1 MESIIELFDSLESNN
16 PQVAEDAKKQFHEYF
31 NSIKEPWLLNGIFEY
46 YISTG
51 SLRSVDIIV
60 GVREPHERYFFD
72 RVLES
77 IRGPL
82 KLQALTLLGHVVRKN
97 PTWLYKIA
105 NHPLL
110 KELLRLLK
118 TEKEVISLMNAL
130 LTVIILLPIIA
141 GLFAPHLGDLFE
153 VFSHL
158 ASWNTNN
165 PNKVPDG
172 HLLHLQI
179 GLYVLF
185 NRLYGMYPCNFLT
198 YLKQEYTIKQ
208 NIPIFTHTI
217 KPMLDTVK
225 MHPLLVTASPEIEI
239 APARWKKM
247 EANDVIMECANFSV
261 ESTEKSREDCWFM
274 NRDASFKLK
283 VPPKDYAAAMLEA
296 TRRASS
302 GKTGPLS
309 MPAVGTYSI
318 ELPKD
323 CEIWS
328 PTIFT
333 GASTPPQESTSI
345 PHTPIAQVGSYVVM
359 SPGAYAAQEGNSP
372 PEAAIEATPESTPV
386 KDLRQTQVIRP
397 SSSVARSLTSF
408 VATPIQDG
416 SYQTKESS
424 PAPLPG
430 PVVSRALSDS
440 AVTNNARSVQ
450 RVVIDRIQIEN
461 VDPPS
466 VKSKATNS
474 GGYSPG
480 SPLRIIQS
488 APSPSDRNAAFSSPH
503 LPERSDEDRE
513 VECTFTASSATGI
526 TMVRCSD
533 AATSSDVRRSSS
545 ERDFLD
551 ETSDPRNCSH
561 GGLHMPD
568 SNSMAQFTN
577 RLYRMKYQS
586 QCQQSDTLRPFHLAQ
601 IGASTGSSPQ
611 EEGLFPATV
620 RRTVSCPEMMK
631 ESGSFQDI
639 GAAPTLEEADE
650 DTDKEQHPEPEV
662 ASCSTQT
669 DELQHYDYEHLFELI
684 FPPWDQMQQRSAPP
698 DLTKP
703 PHFGVPFFSPR
714 TALESYIEVT
724 VRNLNERKHKPAH
737 EASELKN
744 LKDQLSLLMLHLQ
757 FEKHRREVHAE
768 RNRRLLGKSRNNRA
782 LEEHNSALKDQ
793 VALLHDEIESLRKEL
808 DRSKRE
814 AKINSDELQKDL
826 NYWQEQSG
834 ALQRKFKDA
843 EGKINLLE
851 ETLKEEERRA
861 TTIAKEYTFSQAA
874 MFKLENTLEGAK
886 AAANA
891 GRETRTELAILQHR
905 LTCAGEVETRLRAK
919 VDALTLR
926 AHDTGALES
935 YSATVAGL
943 QSTLDMKGVAL
954 EAAETKAKKYQSMI
968 SKQEQLN
975 SEQTRLIQSI
985 KDDCEKKIEKQEE
998 ISRQLRVQNN
1008 LSEEKI
1014 LELNHQ
1020 LEVMERKMDRMKT
1033 MASATA
1039 ASLPQ
1044 VQDSAVGGS
1053 PPLSASLSSGGSPQ
1067 IQNLQLLVDTTAV
1080 AACVPPQDHEEP
1092 PL

>member
-1 MESIIELFDSLESNN
+1 METVLELFNSLESNN

-31 NSIKEPWLLNGIFEY
+31 NSTKESWLLNGIFEY

-60 GVREPHERYFFD
+60 GVREPHERHFFD
-72 RVLES
+72 RILES
-77 IRGPL
+77 LRGPL

-141 GLFAPHLGDLFE
+141 GLFAPHLVDLFE

-165 PNKVPDG
+165 PNKVPEG

-185 NRLYGMYPCNFLT
+185 NRLYGMYPCNFLS

-261 ESTEKSREDCWFM
+261 ESTEKSREDCWFR
-274 NRDASFKLK
+274 NRGASFRLK
-283 VPPKDYAAAMLEA
+283 GPQKDYAAAMLEA

-302 GKTGPLS
+302 GKSGPVT
-309 MPAVGTYSI
+309 MPAVSTYSA

-345 PHTPIAQVGSYVVM
+345 PHTPIAQVGSYVVL
-359 SPGAYAAQEGNSP
+359 SSGAYAAQEGNSP

-408 VATPIQDG
+408 VATPVQDG

-424 PAPLPG
+424 PAPG
-430 PVVSRALSDS
+430 PAVSRAQSDS
-440 AVTNNARSVQ
+440 AVTNNTRCVQ
-450 RVVIDRIQIEN
+450 RVVIDRIQMEN
-461 VDPPS
+461 TDPPAAKP
-466 VKSKATNS
+466 KSTNS

-488 APSPSDRNAAFSSPH
+488 APSPSDRSAAFSSPH
-503 LPERSDEDRE
+503 LPERTDEDRE
-513 VECTFTASSATGI
+513 VECTLTASSTTG
-526 TMVRCSD
+526 TSMVRCGD
-533 AATSSDVRRSSS
+533 ASSSEVRRSSS
-545 ERDFLD
+545 EQDFLD
-551 ETSDPRNCSH
+551 ETSDSRSCSH

-577 RLYRMKYQS
+577 RVRMRFHS
-586 QCQQSDTLRPFHLAQ
+586 QCQQSDTSSPFQLAQ
-601 IGASTGSSPQ
+601 IGASSGITTQ
-611 EEGLFPATV
+611 DEGLFPPAV
-620 RRTVSCPEMMK
+620 RRAVSCPEMKK
-631 ESGSFQDI
+631 ETVTIQDI
-639 GAAPTLEEADE
+639 EAAPTLEEADE
-650 DTDKEQHPEPEV
+650 DKEGSKEHFPQPEV
-662 ASCSTQT
+662 ASSSTQT

-684 FPPWDQMQQRSAPP
+684 FPPWDQIQQRSAPP
-698 DLTKP
+698 ELTKP

-714 TALESYIEVT
+714 TALESYIEAT
-724 VRNLNERKHKPAH
+724 IKNLSERKNKPTN
-737 EASELKN
+737 EASEIKN

-782 LEEHNSALKDQ
+782 LEEHNSALRDQ
-793 VALLHDEIESLRKEL
+793 VALLQKEIESLHKEL
-808 DRSKRE
+808 DRCKRE
-814 AKINSDELQKDL
+814 AKINSDELQKNL
-826 NYWQEQSG
+826 NYWQEQS
-834 ALQRKFKDA
+834 ATLQRKFKEA

-851 ETLKEEERRA
+851 ESLKEEERR
-861 TTIAKEYTFSQAA
+861 TKTIAREYTCSQAA
-874 MFKLENTLEGAK
+874 MFELENTLEGAK

-919 VDALTLR
+919 IDALTLR

-935 YSATVAGL
+935 YSSTVSGLLATL
-943 QSTLDMKGVAL
+943 NMKGVAL
-954 EAAETKAKKYQSMI
+954 EAAEAKANQYQAMI
-968 SKQEQLN
+968 SKQEQFN
-975 SEQTRLIQSI
+975 SEHARLIQSI
-985 KDDCEKKIEKQEE
+985 RDDCTKQIEKHEE
-998 ISRQLRVQNN
+998 KCRQLRELNN

-1020 LEVMERKMDRMKT
+1020 LEMMERRMARMKT
-1033 MASATA
+1033 VASATA
-1039 ASLPQ
+1039 ANIPQ

-1067 IQNLQLLVDTTAV
+1067 MQNLQLLVDTTTV
-1080 AACVPPQDHEEP
+1080 TACVPPEDHEDDP

>member
-1 MESIIELFDSLESNN
+1 METVLELFNSLESNN

-31 NSIKEPWLLNGIFEY
+31 NSTKESWLLNGIFEY

-60 GVREPHERYFFD
+60 GVREPHERHFFD
-72 RVLES
+72 RILES
-77 IRGPL
+77 LRGPL

-141 GLFAPHLGDLFE
+141 GLFAPHLVDLFE

-165 PNKVPDG
+165 PNKVPEG

-185 NRLYGMYPCNFLT
+185 NRLYGMYPCNFLS

-261 ESTEKSREDCWFM
+261 ESTEKSREDCWFR
-274 NRDASFKLK
+274 NRGASFRLK
-283 VPPKDYAAAMLEA
+283 GPQKDYAAAMLEA

-302 GKTGPLS
+302 GKSGPVT
-309 MPAVGTYSI
+309 MPAVSTYSA

-345 PHTPIAQVGSYVVM
+345 PHTPIAQVGVSM
-359 SPGAYAAQEGNSP
+359 SL
-372 PEAAIEATPESTPV
+372 ESIDD
-386 KDLRQTQVIRP
+386 DLRQTQVIRP

-408 VATPIQDG
+408 VATPVQDG

-424 PAPLPG
+424 PAPG
-430 PVVSRALSDS
+430 PAVSRAQSDS
-440 AVTNNARSVQ
+440 AVTNNTRCVQ
-450 RVVIDRIQIEN
+450 RVVIDRIQMEN
-461 VDPPS
+461 TDPPAAKP
-466 VKSKATNS
+466 KSTNS

-488 APSPSDRNAAFSSPH
+488 APSPSDRSAAFSSPH
-503 LPERSDEDRE
+503 LPERTDEDRE
-513 VECTFTASSATGI
+513 VECTLTASSTTG
-526 TMVRCSD
+526 TSMVRCGD
-533 AATSSDVRRSSS
+533 ASSSEVRRSSS
-545 ERDFLD
+545 EQDFLD
-551 ETSDPRNCSH
+551 ETSDSRSCSH

-577 RLYRMKYQS
+577 RVRMRFHS
-586 QCQQSDTLRPFHLAQ
+586 QCQQSDTSSPFQLAQ
-601 IGASTGSSPQ
+601 IGASSGITTQ
-611 EEGLFPATV
+611 DEGLFPPAV
-620 RRTVSCPEMMK
+620 RRAVSCPEMKK
-631 ESGSFQDI
+631 ETVTIQDI
-639 GAAPTLEEADE
+639 EAAPTLEEADE
-650 DTDKEQHPEPEV
+650 DKEGSKEHFPQPEV
-662 ASCSTQT
+662 ASSSTQT

-684 FPPWDQMQQRSAPP
+684 FPPWDQIQQRSAPP
-698 DLTKP
+698 ELTKP

-714 TALESYIEVT
+714 TALESYIEAT
-724 VRNLNERKHKPAH
+724 IKNLSERKNKPTN
-737 EASELKN
+737 EASEIKN

-782 LEEHNSALKDQ
+782 LEEHNSALS
-793 VALLHDEIESLRKEL
+793 AT
-808 DRSKRE
+808 
-814 AKINSDELQKDL
+814 
-826 NYWQEQSG
+826 
-834 ALQRKFKDA
+834 LQRKFKEA

-851 ETLKEEERRA
+851 ESLKEEERR
-861 TTIAKEYTFSQAA
+861 TKTIAREYTCSQAA
-874 MFKLENTLEGAK
+874 MFELENTLEGAK

-919 VDALTLR
+919 IDALTLR

-935 YSATVAGL
+935 YSSTVSGLLATL
-943 QSTLDMKGVAL
+943 NMKGVAL
-954 EAAETKAKKYQSMI
+954 EAAEAKANQYQAMI
-968 SKQEQLN
+968 SKQEQFN
-975 SEQTRLIQSI
+975 SEHARLIQSI
-985 KDDCEKKIEKQEE
+985 RDDCTKQIEKHEE
-998 ISRQLRVQNN
+998 KCRQLRELNN

-1020 LEVMERKMDRMKT
+1020 LEMMERRMARMKT
-1033 MASATA
+1033 VASATA
-1039 ASLPQ
+1039 ANIPQ

-1067 IQNLQLLVDTTAV
+1067 MQNLQLLVDTTTV
-1080 AACVPPQDHEEP
+1080 TACVPPEDHEDDP